1 MRHHIYIWKTL
12 NRMNLEKRKKERMIV
27 VVFKNIMT
35 CSAWGIDH
43 AYMMM
48 MMMMMMTSAFV

>member
-48 MMMMMMTSAFV
+48 MMMTIAFV